1 MRPEMKKPRRGE
13 SRQGFDNAITFQGIS
28 VMTSQ
33 ETSHM
38 SKNITPSAHVIPFRK
53 AELLLIEHNDQPFVP
68 MKPVVVGMG
77 LDWKSQHVKLSSG
90 RFAATMVEITTTGAD
105 GKRYEMSCLPL
116 RKLTGWLMS
125 ISPNKVK
132 PELRDGI
139 IAYQNECDDA
149 LWAYWSE
156 GRAVRSDSRTV
167 ETVLSTT
174 IGADGFRCLATV
186 VDGKVSFLPAPIRRK
201 ARDKLWSQL
210 RAAFG
215 VRRSEDI
222 PATQLD
228 AARNFVAAYAVEGEW
243 LPQQKEG
250 EFTLGYY
257 EAQDV
262 NHLVHHVLWCAHRWS
277 NGISAGVQAM
287 NRPLWLS
294 TFEHFQEM
302 ERTARRIE
310 RTQPALIGY
319 FRERLSALRP
329 DDCAAQGVLA

>member
-1 MRPEMKKPRRGE
+1 
-13 SRQGFDNAITFQGIS
+13 
-28 VMTSQ
+28 MTNQ

-38 SKNITPSAHVIPFRK
+38 PKNITPSAHVIPFRS
-53 AELLLIEHNDQPFVP
+53 AELLLVDHDGQPFVP
-68 MKPVVVGMG
+68 MKPVVEGMG
-77 LDWKSQHVKLSSG
+77 LAWQPQHRKMLAG
-90 RFAATMVEITTTGAD
+90 RFGTCITEMVIQLPGDTQRRAVT
-105 GKRYEMSCLPL
+105 CLPL

-156 GRAVRSDSRTV
+156 GRAVRNDSRTV

-174 IGADGFRCLATV
+174 IGADGFRCLSTV

-201 ARDKLWSQL
+201 ARAKLWSQL

-222 PATQLD
+222 PAAQLD

-257 EAQDV
+257 EAQDI
-262 NHLVHHVLWCAHRWS
+262 NHLVHHVLWCVHRWS

-294 TFEHFQEM
+294 TFEHFREM